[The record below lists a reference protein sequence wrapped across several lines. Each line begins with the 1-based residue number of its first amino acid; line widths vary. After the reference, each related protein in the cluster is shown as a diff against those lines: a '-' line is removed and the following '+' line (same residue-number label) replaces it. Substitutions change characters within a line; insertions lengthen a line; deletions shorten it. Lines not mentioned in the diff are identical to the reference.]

1 MLNELRNVR
10 ASIFLLICVGMFLA
24 CLPADPAESGSY
36 ARVISDVT
44 ERHGL
49 IREVRD
55 SPKEQQ
61 KVEFVPLS
69 NTR

>member
-10 ASIFLLICVGMFLA
+10 ASIVLVTCLGMFLTW
-24 CLPADPAESGSY
+24 LPADPAESGSY
-36 ARVISDVT
+36 SRVISDVT

-55 SPKEQQ
+55 SPKGQQ
-61 KVEFVPLS
+61 KVALVALR

>member
-1 MLNELRNVR
+1 
-10 ASIFLLICVGMFLA
+10 MFLA

-36 ARVISDVT
+36 LRVISDVT

-55 SPKEQQ
+55 SPKGQR
-61 KVEFVPLS
+61 KVALVALS

>member
-1 MLNELRNVR
+1 MLNELRSVR

-36 ARVISDVT
+36 SRVISDVT

-55 SPKEQQ
+55 SPRGQQ
-61 KVEFVPLS
+61 KVALVALS